1 MANLRNMAIKKW
13 LGDKGYAG
21 GDSSIKIFDTKKNKQ
36 EMALTANKPV
46 RDKDYKLGKPLPRR
60 GMARGIR

>member
-1 MANLRNMAIKKW
+1 MAALRNYAIKKW
-13 LGDKGYAG
+13 LGDRGYAG
-21 GDSSIKIFDTKKNKQ
+21 GDASIKIFGTRKNKQ

-46 RDKDYKLGKPLPRR
+46 RDKDYKLGAPLPRR

>member
-1 MANLRNMAIKKW
+1 MAALRSYAIKKW

-21 GDSSIKIFDTKKNKQ
+21 GDPTIKIFDTRKNKQ